1 MSDPIITIVT
11 LGVFTKHAHPSDC
24 RQYYL
29 CIGGIPRE
37 YGCPLGSV
45 FSVGSGN
52 GEDGECTE
60 PELVPECSDYYADT
74 DISDSLLD
82 QGFSPRHNQVNM
94 VLYRLVGVGWL
105 ITVYLALAQ
114 ISMKMQFSTLKKSQL
129 DWRMRFHVFD
139 TKK

>member
-1 MSDPIITIVT
+1 MTP
-11 LGVFTKHAHPSDC
+11 GVFTKHAHPSDC

-94 VLYRLVGVGWL
+94 YLYRLVDDGWL
-105 ITVYLALAQ
+105 ITVWLT
-114 ISMKMQFSTLKKSQL
+114 I
-129 DWRMRFHVFD
+129 
-139 TKK
+139 